1 MKCLVCKSGAMI
13 DSFETYFAKL
23 KTGYVIIE
31 NVPCK
36 KCAQCG
42 ESLFSALVI
51 EKIENLIDNIEKI
64 SSKIFILDYNS
75 AA

>member
-1 MKCLVCKSGAMI
+1 MKCLVCKSGTMI

-36 KCAQCG
+36 KCEQCG
-42 ESLFSALVI
+42 EILFSASVI
-51 EKIENLIDNIEKI
+51 EKIEKLIDNIEKI
-64 SSKIFILDYNS
+64 SSKIFIFDYNN